1 VYLLQNDAGHTVVEG
16 AGGGFD
22 FVLIYQGG
30 PADFVAPANV
40 EKVQAYVNVTGNTL
54 DNLIIGI
61 SAYNSLSGGAGN
73 DTLEGRNGED
83 TLTGGSGNDVLDGGG
98 GLDSFVGGLGDDTY
112 YTDRDDEAVQI
123 FEAASEGTDTV
134 FYSMSAD
141 FTLSAN
147 VENLTFTYSGTSGDQ
162 DGVGN
167 ASPNVFVGNA
177 RENTF
182 TGLAGNDV
190 YHVDLAD
197 TVVEASGGGA
207 DTVVLDVGATSG
219 TYTLPAN
226 IEHVTLEGTGAYNVT
241 GSTAANQLTGNTAAN
256 SLDGGSGNDTLTG
269 DAGNDTLEGGAG
281 NDSLVG
287 GLGDDL
293 YVRDSSGDVVNET
306 LGGGGDGYD
315 IVESSVSYT
324 FAASSGLEELQLSGA
339 ALNGTG
345 NELDNLITGT
355 SGNNSLSGGTGND
368 TLVGGAGNDTYVV
381 DSNEDVVMESGADTL
396 DVVQSSAPGFT
407 LSSGVENL
415 TLTGSASINGAGNE
429 LNNLMVGNSAANVLD
444 GLASADTMRG
454 AGGNDSY
461 YADDAN
467 DVVDED
473 TATGGAGSADTVYSL
488 VDVNL
493 GDTVHYKGTLE
504 NVVLLGGANLNATGN
519 GTANV
524 LTGNAGTNVLTGLAG
539 NDTYYADLSDT
550 VVEASGAGTDTVI
563 LDVGTSS
570 GNYVV
575 PANVEHMTLLGTG
588 DAAVFGSSVPN
599 LLIGNSG
606 ANLLYGDAGNDTLQG
621 GTGDDIYVLDA
632 ATDLVQESIDGGY
645 DLVQIAATYTL
656 TGEVEDLALTGTGN
670 INGRGNSLAN
680 FITGTTGNN
689 VLNGDLGTDTLIG
702 STGNDTYVVDSN
714 DDMVIESGSDTLD
727 LVQST
732 APGFTLS
739 SGVENLTLT
748 GNAAIDGTGNE
759 LNNLIVGNAGANVL
773 NGQTGADTMRG
784 AGGNDSYYVDDA
796 ADVVDEDTATG
807 GAGSADT
814 AYSLLDVNLGD
825 TVHYKG
831 TVENVTLLGS
841 ANLNATGNGAAN
853 VLTGNAGANVL
864 TGLAGND
871 IYYVD
876 LADTVVEA
884 SGAGT
889 DTVMLDAGTASGTY
903 TLPANIEHV
912 ILEGTGAYNVTGSTA
927 ANQLTGNTA
936 ANSLDGGSGNDTL
949 SGGDGNDTLTGG
961 ADNDSL
967 VGGLG
972 DDLYVRDSS
981 GDVVNETLGGGGGY
995 DIVQSSVNYTFA
1007 ANSGLEELQ
1016 LTGGAGNGTG
1026 NELDNLITGT
1036 SGNNVLSGGAGNDTL
1051 VGGAGNDTYVVD
1063 SNDDVVIESGADTLD
1078 LVQST
1083 APGFTLG
1090 AGLENLTLTSSAAIK
1105 GSGNELNNLIVGNS
1119 GANVLD
1125 GLVGADTMRGAGGN
1139 DSYYVDDASDVVDE
1153 DSATGGAGSADTVY
1167 SLVDVDLG
1175 DTVHYKGTLENVVL
1189 LGGANL
1195 NATGSTGGNA
1205 LTGNSETNVLDG
1217 GAGNDTLDGGL
1228 GADILVGG
1236 TGNDT
1241 YIIDTLG
1248 DTPIENASA
1257 GVDTVQSWISYSLPY
1272 SWEAVYLENLVLL
1285 GTGNFTASGNDLS
1298 NVITGNSGNNV
1309 LEGGLGGADTLQ
1321 GGLGDDYYYIS
1332 AFSGMD
1338 TVVEAAGAGNDT
1350 ISLAADNGSLTYSLP
1365 ANVELVEISGSEG
1378 TLTLT
1383 GNSSSNE
1390 IVVYPGFS
1398 AATILGGGGNDTIT
1412 AHDYFWFYGF
1422 TYTVSGEAGDDIY
1435 VQTVSSNPIFD
1446 ESTATSSGTDTV
1458 VSQGGLVD
1466 LADASHF
1473 KGAIEIIRYELA
1485 TDVSS
1490 VEAWGNSLNNTF
1502 YGTYEVDFFGG
1513 RGGNDTY
1520 YIDPADVVIEV
1531 SGGGTDTV
1539 YLDTGQTT
1547 GTASLKNNGTPP
1559 DPLPSAGSELWY
1571 VEHLTLL
1578 GSSDFDVVGSSAA
1591 NVIAGNAGNN
1601 VLDGGAGNDSLTGG
1615 AGEDLF
1621 VFSTPL
1627 SANVDHIV
1635 DFAVMRD
1642 KIVLDDA
1649 IFAAIGPALSPSQF
1663 RAAPGATAGGDLDDR
1678 VILNLTNG
1686 VLYYDADG
1694 SGAASSVA
1702 FAWIDDSAARDVL
1715 SASDF
1720 LIS

>member
-1 VYLLQNDAGHTVVEG
+1 MEV
-16 AGGGFD
+16 AGGGTD
-22 FVLIYQGG
+22 VVRLSSDPGN
-30 PADFVAPANV
+30 FVAPANIETV
-40 EKVQAYVNVTGNTL
+40 LAYGAFAATGNAL
-54 DNLIIGI
+54 DNLIEG
-61 SAYNSLSGGAGN
+61 SSGGQSLSGGAGN
-73 DTLEGRNGED
+73 DTILGKNGED

-98 GLDSFVGGLGDDTY
+98 HLDSFAGGLGDDVY
-112 YTDRDDEAVQI
+112 YTDRDDEAERI

-504 NVVLLGGANLNATGN
+504 NVVLLGGANLNATG
-519 GTANV
+519 
-524 LTGNAGTNVLTGLAG
+524 
-539 NDTYYADLSDT
+539 
-550 VVEASGAGTDTVI
+550 
-563 LDVGTSS
+563 
-570 GNYVV
+570 
-575 PANVEHMTLLGTG
+575 
-588 DAAVFGSSVPN
+588 
-599 LLIGNSG
+599 
-606 ANLLYGDAGNDTLQG
+606 
-621 GTGDDIYVLDA
+621 
-632 ATDLVQESIDGGY
+632 
-645 DLVQIAATYTL
+645 
-656 TGEVEDLALTGTGN
+656 
-670 INGRGNSLAN
+670 
-680 FITGTTGNN
+680 
-689 VLNGDLGTDTLIG
+689 
-702 STGNDTYVVDSN
+702 
-714 DDMVIESGSDTLD
+714 
-727 LVQST
+727 
-732 APGFTLS
+732 
-739 SGVENLTLT
+739 
-748 GNAAIDGTGNE
+748 
-759 LNNLIVGNAGANVL
+759 
-773 NGQTGADTMRG
+773 
-784 AGGNDSYYVDDA
+784 
-796 ADVVDEDTATG
+796 
-807 GAGSADT
+807 
-814 AYSLLDVNLGD
+814 
-825 TVHYKG
+825 
-831 TVENVTLLGS
+831 
-841 ANLNATGNGAAN
+841 
-853 VLTGNAGANVL
+853 
-864 TGLAGND
+864 
-871 IYYVD
+871 
-876 LADTVVEA
+876 
-884 SGAGT
+884 
-889 DTVMLDAGTASGTY
+889 
-903 TLPANIEHV
+903 
-912 ILEGTGAYNVTGSTA
+912 
-927 ANQLTGNTA
+927 
-936 ANSLDGGSGNDTL
+936 
-949 SGGDGNDTLTGG
+949 
-961 ADNDSL
+961 
-967 VGGLG
+967 
-972 DDLYVRDSS
+972 
-981 GDVVNETLGGGGGY
+981 
-995 DIVQSSVNYTFA
+995 
-1007 ANSGLEELQ
+1007 
-1016 LTGGAGNGTG
+1016 
-1026 NELDNLITGT
+1026 
-1036 SGNNVLSGGAGNDTL
+1036 
-1051 VGGAGNDTYVVD
+1051 
-1063 SNDDVVIESGADTLD
+1063 
-1078 LVQST
+1078 
-1083 APGFTLG
+1083 
-1090 AGLENLTLTSSAAIK
+1090 
-1105 GSGNELNNLIVGNS
+1105 
-1119 GANVLD
+1119 
-1125 GLVGADTMRGAGGN
+1125 
-1139 DSYYVDDASDVVDE
+1139 
-1153 DSATGGAGSADTVY
+1153 
-1167 SLVDVDLG
+1167 
-1175 DTVHYKGTLENVVL
+1175 
-1189 LGGANL
+1189 
-1195 NATGSTGGNA
+1195 STGGNA

-1435 VQTVSSNPIFD
+1435 VQTVSSNPIFY

-1559 DPLPSAGSELWY
+1559 DPLPSPTK
-1571 VEHLTLL
+1571 VRIPPTKRR
-1578 GSSDFDVVGSSAA
+1578 
-1591 NVIAGNAGNN
+1591 
-1601 VLDGGAGNDSLTGG
+1601 
-1615 AGEDLF
+1615 
-1621 VFSTPL
+1621 TPL
-1627 SANVDHIV
+1627 PPIV
-1635 DFAVMRD
+1635 
-1642 KIVLDDA
+1642 
-1649 IFAAIGPALSPSQF
+1649 
-1663 RAAPGATAGGDLDDR
+1663 
-1678 VILNLTNG
+1678 
-1686 VLYYDADG
+1686 
-1694 SGAASSVA
+1694 
-1702 FAWIDDSAARDVL
+1702 
-1715 SASDF
+1715 
-1720 LIS
+1720 